1 MTADQDFAG
10 EARRKK
16 FLIGINSV
24 IPSGASANS
33 QLLKKMAGH
42 EEVSPVNIA
51 PLVRN

>member
-16 FLIGINSV
+16 ILIGINSV